1 VTAGIVGTYIRRKA
15 AGALLAGWL
24 LRGQPQRTVQRGLE
38 SPLRHAAAAIGT
50 IAGQRSA
57 LGAGAYHHAVFFADF
72 NKSLSQCFALSEWD
86 AFHLRKIPPYLLIKV
101 DKADHTD
108 PGIAGKYS
116 CHLLEFSDMSRSCV
130 GVGKKNGVIPPCD
143 TIGTDNF

>member
-1 VTAGIVGTYIRRKA
+1 MTAGIVGTDIRRKA

-24 LRGQPQRTVQRGLE
+24 LRGQPQGAVQRGLKNL
-38 SPLRHAAAAIGT
+38 LRHTAAAIGT
-50 IAGQRSA
+50 IAGKRGA
-57 LGAGAYHHAVFFADF
+57 LGAGAYHHTVFSANL

-86 AFHLRKIPPYLLIKV
+86 AFHLRKIPPYLLVKV
-101 DKADHTD
+101 DKADHTG

-116 CHLLEFSDMSRSCV
+116 CQLLEFSDMSRSCV

>member
-1 VTAGIVGTYIRRKA
+1 MTAGIVGTDIRRKA

-24 LRGQPQRTVQRGLE
+24 LRGQPQGTVQRGLE
-38 SPLRHAAAAIGT
+38 SPLRHAAAAIST

-57 LGAGAYHHAVFFADF
+57 LGAGSYHHAVFSANL

-86 AFHLRKIPPYLLIKV
+86 AFHLRKIPPYLLVKV
-101 DKADHTD
+101 DKADHTG
-108 PGIAGKYS
+108 PGIAGKYR
-116 CHLLEFSDMSRSCV
+116 CHLLEFSGMSRSGV

>member
-1 VTAGIVGTYIRRKA
+1 MAAGIVGTDIRRKA

-24 LRGQPQRTVQRGLE
+24 LRGQPQGTVQRGLE
-38 SPLRHAAAAIGT
+38 SPLRHAAAAIST

-57 LGAGAYHHAVFFADF
+57 LGAGSYHHAVFFADF
-72 NKSLSQCFALSEWD
+72 NKSLSQCFARSEWD
-86 AFHLRKIPPYLLIKV
+86 AFHLRKIPPYLLVKV
-101 DKADHTD
+101 DKADHTG
-108 PGIAGKYS
+108 PGIAGKYR
-116 CHLLEFSDMSRSCV
+116 CHLLEFSGMSRSGV

>member
-1 VTAGIVGTYIRRKA
+1 MTAGIVGADIRRKA

-24 LRGQPQRTVQRGLE
+24 LRGQPQGTVQRGLE
-38 SPLRHAAAAIGT
+38 SPLRHAAAAIST

-57 LGAGAYHHAVFFADF
+57 LGAGSYHHAVFSANL

-101 DKADHTD
+101 DKADHTGS
-108 PGIAGKYS
+108 GIAGKYR
-116 CHLLEFSDMSRSCV
+116 CHLLEFSDMSRSGV

-143 TIGTDNF
+143 TVRTDNF

>member
-1 VTAGIVGTYIRRKA
+1 MTAGIVGTDIRRKA

-24 LRGQPQRTVQRGLE
+24 LRGQPQGTVQRGLE

-57 LGAGAYHHAVFFADF
+57 LGAGSYHHAVFSANL

-86 AFHLRKIPPYLLIKV
+86 AFHLRKIPPSHRSWYSRKV
-101 DKADHTD
+101 QMPSARIQRYAAQRCRCRKEKWGHTAMRYNRD
-108 PGIAGKYS
+108 RQFLTG
-116 CHLLEFSDMSRSCV
+116 
-130 GVGKKNGVIPPCD
+130 
-143 TIGTDNF
+143 

>member
-1 VTAGIVGTYIRRKA
+1 MTAGIVGTDIRRKA

-24 LRGQPQRTVQRGLE
+24 LRGQPQGTVQRGLE
-38 SPLRHAAAAIGT
+38 SQLRHAAAAIGT

-72 NKSLSQCFALSEWD
+72 NKSLSQCFALRVRD
-86 AFHLRKIPPYLLIKV
+86 TFYLRKIPPYLLIKV
-101 DKADHTD
+101 DKADHTG
-108 PGIAGKYS
+108 PGIAGKYR
-116 CHLLEFSDMSRSCV
+116 CHLLEFRDMPRSCV